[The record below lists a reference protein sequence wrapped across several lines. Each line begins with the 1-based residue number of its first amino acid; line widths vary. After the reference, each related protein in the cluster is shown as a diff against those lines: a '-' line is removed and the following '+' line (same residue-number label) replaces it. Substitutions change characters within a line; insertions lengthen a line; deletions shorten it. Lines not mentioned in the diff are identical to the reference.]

1 MNCMK
6 WLCVCLALCAPHT
19 GAAQTSLGL
28 DSCLV
33 LARRNSPQIRMAENA
48 VHAAGLSKSE
58 LESTGLPQLGAV
70 MDGIYFPVP
79 PVYGYDPGISN
90 GGEVRG
96 LVTLRQSIY
105 DSGLRGLKSDQIA
118 VDLERLGHE
127 RDLAGL
133 DLELAVKQA
142 FFEALRTDAEFA
154 LDRESVDQLE
164 AYLGLVQRLY
174 RGGSA
179 SSTDLLRTEI
189 QTSTA
194 RLALAKALESSLGAK
209 IALQELGGLPPDTAV
224 SLVPLP
230 ADTLAVSPDS
240 IRGGREFDPSGT
252 PEMTVAVLLIRRNVM
267 EEEIAGRERF
277 PDISLFADAGYLT
290 SGENFRLPYAER
302 INGLGYSVG
311 IGIQFPL
318 FNWGATGLRVQEKEL
333 ATEDLRQR
341 MEFLRRSIASDAART
356 RLKRANARERLRV
369 LRGDLTKA
377 RDNFILT
384 KSKFAGGGALSL
396 EVLSAQQALTDLR
409 LAEIQAL
416 ADIRSIGAR
425 IERLNAH

>member
-1 MNCMK
+1 MK
-6 WLCVCLALCAPHT
+6 SMKRLCVCLALCAPHP
-19 GAAQTSLGL
+19 GAGQTSMSL

-33 LARRNSPQIRMAENA
+33 LARRNSPQLRMAENA
-48 VHAAGLSKSE
+48 ARAAVLSKSE
-58 LESTGLPQLGAV
+58 LESTGLPQLQAV

-105 DSGLRGLKSDQIA
+105 DSGVRGLKSDQIS

-133 DLELAVKQA
+133 DLELAVKLA
-142 FFEALRTDAEFA
+142 FFEALRTDGEFA
-154 LDRESVDQLE
+154 LDRESVEQLE
-164 AYLGLVQRLY
+164 AYLGLLQRLY

-189 QTSTA
+189 QTSAA
-194 RLALAKALESSLGAK
+194 RLALAKAQESSLGAK
-209 IALQELGGLPPDTAV
+209 VALEELIGLPPDTAV
-224 SLVPLP
+224 SLVTLP
-230 ADTLAVSPDS
+230 GDTLALSPDS
-240 IRGGREFDPSGT
+240 TRGGKEFDPSGT
-252 PEMTVAVLLIRRNVM
+252 LEMTVAGLLIRRNVM

-277 PDISLFADAGYLT
+277 PDISMFADAGYLT
-290 SGENFRLPYAER
+290 SGENLRLPQAER

-311 IGIQFPL
+311 IAIQFPL

-341 MEFLRRSIASDAART
+341 MELLRRSMASDAART
-356 RLKRANARERLRV
+356 RIRLVNARERLRI
-369 LRGDLTKA
+369 LRGDLAKA

-396 EVLSAQQALTDLR
+396 EVLSAQQALTDVR

>member
-1 MNCMK
+1 
-6 WLCVCLALCAPHT
+6 
-19 GAAQTSLGL
+19 
-28 DSCLV
+28 
-33 LARRNSPQIRMAENA
+33 
-48 VHAAGLSKSE
+48 
-58 LESTGLPQLGAV
+58 
-70 MDGIYFPVP
+70 
-79 PVYGYDPGISN
+79 
-90 GGEVRG
+90 VRG

-127 RDLAGL
+127 RDLARL
-133 DLELAVKQA
+133 DLEFAVKQA

-154 LDRESVDQLE
+154 LDRESVEQLE

-194 RLALAKALESSLGAK
+194 RLAFAKALESSLSAK
-209 IALQELGGLPPDTAV
+209 ITLEELVGLPPDTAV
-224 SLVPLP
+224 GLVTVPG
-230 ADTLAVSPDS
+230 DTLALPPDS
-240 IRGGREFDPSGT
+240 TPGGREFDPSRT
-252 PEMTVAVLLIRRNVM
+252 PEMTVAGLLIRRNVM
-267 EEEIAGRERF
+267 EEEIAGRERY

-290 SGENFRLPYAER
+290 SGENLRLPYAER

-318 FNWGATGLRVQEKEL
+318 FNWGATGLRVQEKEI

-341 MEFLRRSIASDAART
+341 MEILRRSIASDAVRM
-356 RLKRANARERLRV
+356 RMKLVSVRERLRV
-369 LRGDLTKA
+369 LRGNLAKA

-396 EVLSAQQALTDLR
+396 EVLSAQQALTEVR

>member
-1 MNCMK
+1 
-6 WLCVCLALCAPHT
+6 
-19 GAAQTSLGL
+19 
-28 DSCLV
+28 
-33 LARRNSPQIRMAENA
+33 
-48 VHAAGLSKSE
+48 
-58 LESTGLPQLGAV
+58 
-70 MDGIYFPVP
+70 
-79 PVYGYDPGISN
+79 
-90 GGEVRG
+90 
-96 LVTLRQSIY
+96 
-105 DSGLRGLKSDQIA
+105 
-118 VDLERLGHE
+118 
-127 RDLAGL
+127 
-133 DLELAVKQA
+133 
-142 FFEALRTDAEFA
+142 
-154 LDRESVDQLE
+154 
-164 AYLGLVQRLY
+164 
-174 RGGSA
+174 
-179 SSTDLLRTEI
+179 
-189 QTSTA
+189 
-194 RLALAKALESSLGAK
+194 
-209 IALQELGGLPPDTAV
+209 
-224 SLVPLP
+224 
-230 ADTLAVSPDS
+230 
-240 IRGGREFDPSGT
+240 
-252 PEMTVAVLLIRRNVM
+252 MTVAVLLIRRNVM